1 MQEGGQDMAVS
12 EQSKKENKQKNT
24 LLVLSV
30 ILVISVFLNIYQLF
44 YIKQIETS
52 FETLE
57 QRYIELLEDVQLD
70 N

>member
-1 MQEGGQDMAVS
+1 MAVS

-44 YIKQIETS
+44 YIKQIELS

-57 QRYIELLEDVQLD
+57 QRNIELLEDVQSD

>member
-1 MQEGGQDMAVS
+1 MAVS

-24 LLVLSV
+24 LLVLSA

>member
-1 MQEGGQDMAVS
+1 MAVS

-44 YIKQIETS
+44 YIKQIEIS

-57 QRYIELLEDVQLD
+57 QRYIELFEDVQLD

>member
-1 MQEGGQDMAVS
+1 MAVS

-57 QRYIELLEDVQLD
+57 QRYIELLEDVQSD

>member
-1 MQEGGQDMAVS
+1 MAVS

-57 QRYIELLEDVQLD
+57 QRYIELLEDVQLLSLIHI
-70 N
+70 

>member
-1 MQEGGQDMAVS
+1 MAVS

-52 FETLE
+52 FENLE

>member
-1 MQEGGQDMAVS
+1 MAES
-12 EQSKKENKQKNT
+12 EQTKSENGQKKT

-30 ILVISVFLNIYQLF
+30 ILVVSVFLNVYQLF
-44 YIKQIETS
+44 YIKQIELS

-57 QRYIELLEDVQLD
+57 QRYMELLEDVQSD

>member
-1 MQEGGQDMAVS
+1 MAES
-12 EQSKKENKQKNT
+12 EQTKSENGQKKT

-30 ILVISVFLNIYQLF
+30 ILVVSVFLNIYQLF
-44 YIKQIETS
+44 YIKQIELS

-57 QRYIELLEDVQLD
+57 QRYIELLEDVQSD

>member
-1 MQEGGQDMAVS
+1 MAVS

-70 N
+70 NQK

>member
-1 MQEGGQDMAVS
+1 MAVS

-57 QRYIELLEDVQLD
+57 QRYVELLEDVQLD

>member
-1 MQEGGQDMAVS
+1 MAVS
-12 EQSKKENKQKNT
+12 KQSKKENKQKNT
-24 LLVLSV
+24 LLVLSF

-57 QRYIELLEDVQLD
+57 QRYIELLEDVQSD

>member
-1 MQEGGQDMAVS
+1 MAVS

-44 YIKQIETS
+44 YIKQIEIS

>member
-1 MQEGGQDMAVS
+1 MAVS

-57 QRYIELLEDVQLD
+57 QRYMELVEELK
-70 N
+70 

>member
-1 MQEGGQDMAVS
+1 MAVS

-57 QRYIELLEDVQLD
+57 QRYIELFEDVQLD

>member
-1 MQEGGQDMAVS
+1 MAVS

-44 YIKQIETS
+44 YIKQIEIS

-57 QRYIELLEDVQLD
+57 QRYIELLEDVQSD

>member
-1 MQEGGQDMAVS
+1 MAVS

-44 YIKQIETS
+44 YIKQIELS

-57 QRYIELLEDVQLD
+57 QRYIELLEDVQSD

>member
-1 MQEGGQDMAVS
+1 MAVS
-12 EQSKKENKQKNT
+12 EQSNKENKQKNT
-24 LLVLSV
+24 LLVLSM

-44 YIKQIETS
+44 YIKQIELS

-57 QRYIELLEDVQLD
+57 QRYIELLEDVQSD

>member
-1 MQEGGQDMAVS
+1 MAVS
-12 EQSKKENKQKNT
+12 EQSNKERKQKNT

-44 YIKQIETS
+44 YIKQIELS

-57 QRYIELLEDVQLD
+57 QRYIELLEDVQSD

>member
-1 MQEGGQDMAVS
+1 MAVS
-12 EQSKKENKQKNT
+12 GQSKKENKQKNT

-57 QRYIELLEDVQLD
+57 QRYIELFEDVQSD

>member
-1 MQEGGQDMAVS
+1 MAVS

-44 YIKQIETS
+44 YIKQIEMS

-57 QRYIELLEDVQLD
+57 QRYIELLEDVQSD